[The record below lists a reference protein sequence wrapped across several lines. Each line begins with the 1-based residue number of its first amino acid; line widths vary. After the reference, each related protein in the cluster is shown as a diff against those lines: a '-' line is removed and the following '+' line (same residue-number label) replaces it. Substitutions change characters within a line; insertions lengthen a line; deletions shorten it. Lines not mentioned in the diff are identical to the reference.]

1 MVFFRFTATYVTL
14 KKQWVKK
21 LEKRIGYH
29 KHSKHFLPI
38 EYTKIP
44 RRPNLEKS
52 SSTITVPSTYIKK
65 RRKSVTRKKLAETVQ
80 TFHKKIKIRF

>member
-21 LEKRIGYH
+21 LENRIGYH

-44 RRPNLEKS
+44 RRPNLEKKAA
-52 SSTITVPSTYIKK
+52 VPSLSHLLTS
-65 RRKSVTRKKLAETVQ
+65 RKEEQALQEKN
-80 TFHKKIKIRF
+80 